1 MRHSRISLSALIAFL
16 ALSIVQLPAQQTNT
30 LAKSGGLHCL
40 WKVQGESNTVYLL
53 GSIHL
58 LRESDYPL
66 PEAMNSAFTNSQ
78 IAVFEMDIDKANDP
92 AASFALLSKATLPDG
107 KTLRDVLPAKVYNS
121 FTNHAAEAGLP
132 EMLYGTLKP
141 GMALMMLEAMNLVKL
156 GANPEYGEDEHFYKL
171 AKDSNRKIVALETL
185 DFQLGLM
192 LSCDG
197 PDEELYLE
205 KSLEEMDNE
214 KKEFNEMV
222 DAWKAGDAATLEKL
236 LNEMRTDAPAVF
248 KKLVSDRT
256 ASWLPK
262 VDDLLHGTQNAII
275 IVGAG
280 HLVGP
285 DGMVELLKKQGFKVT
300 QL

>member
-1 MRHSRISLSALIAFL
+1 MRISLSALIAFF
-16 ALSIVQLPAQQTNT
+16 ALSISQLPAQPSHAP
-30 LAKSGGLHCL
+30 AKPGSLHCL
-40 WKVQGESNTVYLL
+40 WKVQGESNVVYLL

-66 PEAMNSAFTNSQ
+66 PQVMDSAFTNSQ

-92 AASFALLSKATLPDG
+92 AASLALLSKATLPEG
-107 KTLRDVLPAKVYNS
+107 KTLHDVLPEKVYNS
-121 FTNHAAEAGLP
+121 FSNHVQEVG
-132 EMLYGTLKP
+132 MSMMIFDSMKP
-141 GMALMMLEAMNLVKL
+141 GMAIMMLDAMELVKL
-156 GANPEYGEDEHFYKL
+156 GANPEYGEDEHFFKL
-171 AKDSNRKIVALETL
+171 AKDGGRKIVALETL

-192 LSCDG
+192 LSFEG
-197 PDEELYLE
+197 QDEELYLE

-214 KKEFNEMV
+214 KKEYNEMV
-222 DAWKAGDAATLEKL
+222 AAWKTGNAAALEKM

-256 ASWLPK
+256 ASWVPT
-262 VDDLLHGTQNAII
+262 VDDLLHGSQNAII